1 MSGMYWFD
9 LWKLK
14 NMIEKIISANI
25 HITPEKAPNVK
36 QMQLFAS
43 QFSKE
48 QWLKLCKNKSFLNTI
63 TENLTECQK
72 IANSILKAN

>member
-1 MSGMYWFD
+1 
-9 LWKLK
+9 
-14 NMIEKIISANI
+14 MIEKIISANI
-25 HITPEKAPNVK
+25 HITPEKVPNVK

-48 QWLKLCKNKSFLNTI
+48 QWLKLCKNKPFLNTI

-72 IANSILKAN
+72 IADSILKSD